1 MSALLAVREAI
12 LAARRRFADAH
23 IDDAATDARVLI
35 AGLLGLSMTDLV
47 VDDGRILTGE
57 QRDLIDKAVLRRLNH
72 EPVHRILGKRE
83 FYGLDLALSPATLE
97 PRPDTEILVEGLLPY
112 LRAMVDAK
120 GAARFLDM
128 GTGTGAIALALLSE
142 CPGTAALATDISCDA
157 LETAQNNA
165 SRHGLEGRFH
175 TLRSDWFA
183 GVHARF
189 DMIVSNPPY
198 ITSQV
203 VSELDPEVK
212 LFDPMAA
219 LDGGADG
226 LDAYRAIAE
235 GARAHLEP
243 DGIVGLEIGFDQK
256 DSVSALFLM
265 HGFMLLEAK
274 CDHGGKD
281 RVLIFRLLPQTI
293 RR

>member
-1 MSALLAVREAI
+1 MSAPLTLHEA
-12 LAARRRFADAH
+12 LVSVRRRFSEAG
-23 IDDAATDARVLI
+23 IDTAATDARVLI

-47 VDDGRILTGE
+47 VDD
-57 QRDLIDKAVLRRLNH
+57 QRSITEEEGALIEAAVQRRLNR

-112 LRAMVDAK
+112 LQAMVAAK
-120 GAARFLDM
+120 GTARFLDM
-128 GTGTGAIALALLSE
+128 GTGTGAIALALLRE
-142 CPGTAALATDISCDA
+142 CPGTAALATDISEQA
-157 LETAQNNA
+157 LETAERNA
-165 SRHGLEGRFH
+165 ALHGLDGRFH
-175 TLRSDWFA
+175 TLHSNWFEA
-183 GVHARF
+183 VQAKF

-198 ITSQV
+198 ITSRV
-203 VSELDPEVK
+203 VGELEPEVR

-235 GARAHLEP
+235 GASAHLEA

-256 DSVSALFLM
+256 DSVSALFLR

-274 CDHGGKD
+274 CDHGGQD
-281 RVLIFRLLPQTI
+281 RVLIFRSKS
-293 RR
+293 